1 MTNRNHE
8 ADPVIF
14 GAFVLATLLALAVPA
29 ARAAETTAP
38 SAAASPQK
46 NASRLRI
53 DAGKAKEWDNI
64 SKALPEVTFDNF
76 PLSEV
81 TRILRDQFKNE
92 FDVLVPSVG
101 YPTAGTVDPATGLPV
116 DPSLAES
123 PGAVGVNLRL
133 NNVTVSQIFHAMNLS
148 FEINRQPLHWD
159 LTVNGSRPTAVLRFL
174 ELPPPIVPAAPSLPS
189 EPQKRAV
196 FYVGDL
202 LGSPE
207 AGGLEFRQ
215 IHQTL
220 LAVCAE
226 AFHREPRI
234 SIHEAAQ
241 LLVVTGTSDEL
252 DLVRE
257 TLTALKE
264 KLKPSAERKGQ
275 SKAPESKGKLA
286 EPKTP

>member
-1 MTNRNHE
+1 MRNRFHE
-8 ADPVIF
+8 PIQVIF
-14 GAFVLATLLALAVPA
+14 GAFVLAALLASAVPA
-29 ARAAETTAP
+29 ARAAETTALP
-38 SAAASPQK
+38 ASASPQK
-46 NASRLRI
+46 SASRLRI
-53 DAGKAKEWDNI
+53 DAGRAKEWDNI
-64 SKALPEVTFDNF
+64 SKALPEVIFDNI

-81 TRILRDQFKNE
+81 TKILRDQFKNE
-92 FDVLVPSVG
+92 FDVLLPSVG

-123 PGAVGVNLRL
+123 PAAVGVNLRL
-133 NNVTVSQIFHAMNLS
+133 NNVTVSQIFNAMNLS

-207 AGGLEFRQ
+207 GGGLEFRQ

-220 LAVCAE
+220 LAVCTE
-226 AFHREPRI
+226 AFARVPRI

-275 SKAPESKGKLA
+275 FKAPESKGKLA